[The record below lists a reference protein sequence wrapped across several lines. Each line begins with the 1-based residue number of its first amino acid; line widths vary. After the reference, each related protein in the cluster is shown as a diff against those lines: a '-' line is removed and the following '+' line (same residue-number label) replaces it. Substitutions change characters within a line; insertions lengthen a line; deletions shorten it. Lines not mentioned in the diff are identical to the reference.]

1 MLFIAEIGLNHN
13 GNFGL
18 LNELIRQ
25 AKLSGADLVKFQL
38 GWRGNKGE
46 INYID
51 DKTLRLILKISD
63 YYSIEPMFSIFTD
76 EALVMAKKYNFKKY
90 KIASRTLIDNF
101 ALAKRIIAENKET
114 FVSLGFWKKKNL
126 PFKKNKPSLIIANT
140 IKGSGVSFIEN
151 VVKWHHKVPSKE
163 EFKLAINELNEREK
177 KING

>member
-76 EALVMAKKYNFKKY
+76 EALVMAKKYNFKK
-90 KIASRTLIDNF
+90 KI
-101 ALAKRIIAENKET
+101 
-114 FVSLGFWKKKNL
+114 
-126 PFKKNKPSLIIANT
+126 
-140 IKGSGVSFIEN
+140 
-151 VVKWHHKVPSKE
+151 
-163 EFKLAINELNEREK
+163 
-177 KING
+177 